1 MRAARFEHELSSQ
14 VARRVAYLPPP
25 SRRLHKIAAPI
36 GGFLLTIPSNVE
48 PARQKQIIEAI
59 AWMVS
64 PEAMKAHVKN
74 GFPVAPRFSVCAD
87 PEALASS
94 PIVSMVDQ
102 MARKNELVTWARP
115 PVPEFNLIERT
126 LGDQIH
132 EAVFQG
138 KSPRQ
143 ALRDAENTIR
153 RGIRAN
159 AA

>member
-1 MRAARFEHELSSQ
+1 M
-14 VARRVAYLPPP
+14 
-25 SRRLHKIAAPI
+25 
-36 GGFLLTIPSNVE
+36 TIPAYIE
-48 PARQKQIIEAI
+48 PARRKKIINAI

-94 PIVSMVDQ
+94 PIVSMVDR

-115 PVPEFNLIERT
+115 PIPEFNLIERT
-126 LGDQIH
+126 LGEQIH

-138 KSPRQ
+138 KAPRQ
-143 ALRDAENTIR
+143 ALRDAENQIL
-153 RGIRAN
+153 RGVREEMA
-159 AA
+159 

>member
-1 MRAARFEHELSSQ
+1 M
-14 VARRVAYLPPP
+14 
-25 SRRLHKIAAPI
+25 HKVAAPI
-36 GGFLLTIPSNVE
+36 GGFLLTIPSYVE
-48 PARQKQIIEAI
+48 PSRQRQIINAI

-94 PIVSMVDQ
+94 PIVSMVDR
-102 MARKNELVTWARP
+102 MARMNELVTWARP
-115 PVPEFNLIERT
+115 PIPEFNLIERT

-138 KSPRQ
+138 KAPGQ
-143 ALRDAENTIR
+143 ALRDAENQIL
-153 RGIRAN
+153 RGVRAEM
-159 AA
+159 A

>member
-1 MRAARFEHELSSQ
+1 
-14 VARRVAYLPPP
+14 
-25 SRRLHKIAAPI
+25 
-36 GGFLLTIPSNVE
+36 
-48 PARQKQIIEAI
+48 
-59 AWMVS
+59 
-64 PEAMKAHVKN
+64 MKAHVKN

-143 ALRDAENTIR
+143 ALRDAENAIR